1 MLKLKIAKILI
12 FPSKNTIFTYQ
23 IKTKETNL
31 ETNLWKNQPLKKE
44 NYQNK
49 N

>member
-23 IKTKETNL
+23 IKKQRRSIYGEINH
-31 ETNLWKNQPLKKE
+31 
-44 NYQNK
+44 
-49 N
+49 

>member
-31 ETNLWKNQPLKKE
+31 WKNQPLKKE